1 LSEAQVTQQ
10 AEIDR
15 QLMRQ
20 LQEGDR
26 LALEAIYKRHGR
38 LVYTLIL
45 RIVRDQHEAEDVLE
59 EVFFELWRSS
69 DRFDDSRGTVQA
81 YLVTLSRSRAIDR
94 LRKRDGTTG
103 KRPSMRSVGDDRPDL
118 AASASDPM
126 AQAQLGEQR
135 EQVKKAL
142 LELEPEVRDL
152 IERSFYDGQ
161 SHSEIAAELN
171 KPLGSV
177 KTQIR
182 RGLMTLAKAL
192 KTVKSI
198 FL

>member
-1 LSEAQVTQQ
+1 MPEAQVIQQ

-26 LALEAIYKRHGR
+26 LALEAIYKRHAR
-38 LVYTLIL
+38 LVFTLIV
-45 RIVRDQHEAEDVLE
+45 RIVRDRHEAEDVLE
-59 EVFFELWRSS
+59 DVFFELWRGS
-69 DRFDDSRGTVQA
+69 DRFDESRGTVQS
-81 YLVTLSRSRAIDR
+81 YLVTLARSRAIDR
-94 LRKRDGTTG
+94 IRKRDGTTG
-103 KRPSMRSVGDDRPDL
+103 RRPTTRYTGDDRPEV
-118 AASASDPM
+118 SDTTIDPVVD
-126 AQAQLGEQR
+126 ADRTERR

-142 LELEPEVRDL
+142 AALEPEARDL
-152 IERSFYDGQ
+152 IERSFYGGQ

-182 RGLMTLAKAL
+182 RGLQSLAKAL
-192 KTVKSI
+192 NTMKSI
-198 FL
+198 LL

>member
-1 LSEAQVTQQ
+1 MSETQVIQQ

-20 LQEGDR
+20 LQQGDR
-26 LALEAIYKRHGR
+26 LALEAMYKRHAR
-38 LVYTLIL
+38 LIHTLIL
-45 RIVRDQHEAEDVLE
+45 RVVRDKHEAEEVLE
-59 EVFFELWRSS
+59 DVFFELWRSS

-81 YLVTLSRSRAIDR
+81 YLVTLARSRAIDR
-94 LRKRDGTTG
+94 IRKRDGTTG
-103 KRPSMRSVGDDRPDL
+103 TRPTMRLVGDDRPDM
-118 AASASDPM
+118 AVSTSDP
-126 AQAQLGEQR
+126 AGDIELAER
-135 EQVKKAL
+135 RDQVKKAL
-142 LELEPEVRDL
+142 DELEPETRDL

-182 RGLMTLAKAL
+182 RGLMSLAKAL

-198 FL
+198 LL

>member
-1 LSEAQVTQQ
+1 MSEAQFIQQ

-20 LQEGDR
+20 LHEGNR
-26 LALEAIYKRHGR
+26 LALEALYKRHSR
-38 LVYTLIL
+38 LIYTLIL
-45 RIVRDQHEAEDVLE
+45 RIVRDRHESEDVLE
-59 EVFFELWRSS
+59 DVFLELWRTS

-81 YLVTLSRSRAIDR
+81 YLVTLARSRAIDR
-94 LRKRDGTTG
+94 IRKRDGTTG
-103 KRPSMRSVGDDRPDL
+103 TRPKMRYVSDERNDRADTANPHVDAEL
-118 AASASDPM
+118 V
-126 AQAQLGEQR
+126 ERR
-135 EQVKKAL
+135 EQVIQAL
-142 LELEPEVRDL
+142 KELEPDIRNL

-182 RGLMTLAKAL
+182 RGLMSLAKAL
-192 KTVKSI
+192 KTMKSMI
-198 FL
+198 L

>member
-1 LSEAQVTQQ
+1 MSETQVIQQ

-26 LALEAIYKRHGR
+26 LALEAIYKRHSR
-38 LVYTLIL
+38 LVFTLIL
-45 RIVRDQHEAEDVLE
+45 RIVRDRQESEDVLE
-59 EVFFELWRSS
+59 DVFFELWRGAE
-69 DRFDDSRGTVQA
+69 RFDDSRGTVQA
-81 YLVTLSRSRAIDR
+81 YLVTLARSRAIDR
-94 LRKRDGTTG
+94 VRKRDGTTG
-103 KRPSMRSVGDDRPDL
+103 RRPTMRYVGDDRPDV
-118 AASASDPM
+118 SASDPDPSGD
-126 AQAQLGEQR
+126 AELTER
-135 EQVKKAL
+135 RTQVKKAL
-142 LELEPEVRDL
+142 EQLEPGVRNL

-182 RGLMTLAKAL
+182 RGLLSLAKAL
-192 KTVKSI
+192 KTMKSI
-198 FL
+198 LL

>member
-1 LSEAQVTQQ
+1 MSEAQSIQQ

-20 LQEGDR
+20 LHEGNR
-26 LALEAIYKRHGR
+26 LALEALYKRHSR
-38 LVYTLIL
+38 LIYTLIL
-45 RIVRDQHEAEDVLE
+45 RVVRDRHESEDVLE
-59 EVFFELWRSS
+59 DVFLELWRSS

-81 YLVTLSRSRAIDR
+81 YLVTLARSRAIDR
-94 LRKRDGTTG
+94 IRKRDGTTG
-103 KRPSMRSVGDDRPDL
+103 NRPKMRYVGDERSDAVDTADPY
-118 AASASDPM
+118 ASAE
-126 AQAQLGEQR
+126 LGER
-135 EQVKKAL
+135 RAQVVKAL
-142 LELEPEVRDL
+142 KDLDPEVRDL

-182 RGLMTLAKAL
+182 RGLMNLAKAL

-198 FL
+198 IL